1 MKTLKLI
8 LIVTVITL
16 AIGGIYLYVVFKHRQ
31 DPGVVRKTDPS
42 ETLSKDDLAVVR
54 TFFPA
59 HFEDTQRLEGTSV
72 WMKNGYTMAYFPY
85 AGGRIVFAHPAGV
98 VPAAQRLEIKKGCA
112 SEQRLFLLRS
122 TAMPTLTATSLRSSV
137 FCSH

>member
-72 WMKNGYTMAYFPY
+72 WMKNGYTIPYFPY
-85 AGGRIVFAHPAGV
+85 SGRRHRTRQPSGVRRLRAAGRKGPVCHSNRLHGRRSGSVLHRSA
-98 VPAAQRLEIKKGCA
+98 
-112 SEQRLFLLRS
+112 FLL
-122 TAMPTLTATSLRSSV
+122 
-137 FCSH
+137 